1 MVYPLSRKVER
12 SETSERSER
21 TAFSDFSVL
30 CVLAVLFV
38 FSAIPLH
45 AQILRGDS
53 AWAAGDFH
61 TARIAYERTLA
72 ENPESARANFR
83 LGILLS
89 WDGQLDSALV
99 LIGRARAADPSEP
112 AFAVEAAQVL
122 AWAGRYDAS
131 LALYDSVLAQHPDN
145 HDAAMGRAQ
154 TLAWDNRLA
163 EADSAYGILIAA
175 DPDDLAARTAQA
187 QVSAWRGQY
196 DAAIARYQAVLDR
209 DPDNV
214 EARVGLAQ
222 TCLWDGRPVSA
233 RSQADLVL
241 AQHPDNLA
249 AQKIRKTALAALRP
263 ALDLALGW
271 SLDSD
276 ENTSWW
282 QIATVRG
289 LLTEQL
295 IGFVTA
301 GLLEASDPTQSG
313 IRTAIT
319 AGATWTLAATQ
330 VTAAMGLDFISPSD
344 TGSYTIATGRIS
356 GSRRFSPAARV
367 GVGLGWE
374 PLEGTAFLMR
384 ERLALLS
391 LDADGDFSLK
401 RGISLGAGAGLA
413 SVSDGNRRLS
423 AIVVAMKQLPK
434 GFAAG
439 VAGRLLGYR
448 SAGVG
453 YFSPDLYWFLEGRGS
468 WTRQFQGRW
477 EARVS
482 GGLGVQQIDTGTSLQ
497 GEWHLEGRIAR
508 QFRLV
513 DEIAL
518 SGGLTNSAAS
528 STTGAYRFY
537 TAALTARIGL

>member
-1 MVYPLSRKVER
+1 M
-12 SETSERSER
+12 
-21 TAFSDFSVL
+21 
-30 CVLAVLFV
+30 LFTL
-38 FSAIPLH
+38 PLH
-45 AQILRGDS
+45 AQILLGDS

-61 TARIAYERTLA
+61 TARIAYEQTLA
-72 ENPESARANFR
+72 ENPESARANYR
-83 LGILLS
+83 IGILLS
-89 WDGQLDSALV
+89 WDGNLDSALV
-99 LIGRARAADPSEP
+99 MIRRARAADPSEP
-112 AFAVEAAQVL
+112 AFAVEEAQVL

-163 EADSAYGILIAA
+163 EADSAYGTLVEA
-175 DPDDLAARTAQA
+175 DPEDGAARTAQA

-196 DAAIARYQAVLDR
+196 DTAIARYQAVLDR

-222 TCLWDGRPVSA
+222 TWLWEGRPVSA
-233 RSQADLVL
+233 RTQADLVL
-241 AQHPDNLA
+241 AQHSDNVTA
-249 AQKIRKTALAALRP
+249 RKIRLTAQAALRP

-276 ENTSWW
+276 ENTNWW

-295 IGFVTA
+295 TGFVTA

-313 IRTAIT
+313 VRTAIS
-319 AGATWTLAATQ
+319 AGATWAQAETQ
-330 VTAAMGLDFISPSD
+330 VSAAMGLDIISPSD

-356 GSRRFSPAARV
+356 GSRRFSPAVRV

-374 PLEGTAFLMR
+374 PFEGTAFLMR

-391 LDADGDFSLK
+391 LDTDGDFTLK
-401 RGISLGAGAGLA
+401 RGISLGAGAGLT
-413 SVSDGNRRLS
+413 SISDGNRRLS
-423 AIVVAMKQLPK
+423 AIAVAMKQLSK

-439 VAGRLLGYR
+439 VAGRILGYR

-453 YFSPDLYWFLEGRGS
+453 YFSPSLYWYLEGRGS

-482 GGLGVQQIDTGTSLQ
+482 GGLGVQQIDTGSSLQ